1 MAGKKYLIISGI
13 IITIGAIYFSIGT
26 RKSDPA
32 KDFNTQKQLAIVKT
46 GENITLLVKNSV
58 SQETPKVVE
67 LFGEIDQNAIT
78 VTASMPSV
86 VKSIKNEGV
95 NLKKGTPVVQFI
107 NDVFIPIPFDGKISN
122 TFVKA
127 GQNVS
132 IGDPLFIAIPTSI
145 KTTNINLEMPIA
157 YLPLISKGMKVSIS
171 HNEKKF
177 FGNIEYISQYS
188 KQESGWTKVVV
199 STPRNEI
206 AHNAVVKVNIELSTH
221 FTHFV
226 PKTAIF
232 LQSNGVNGQTFVKV
246 INEQNLVESRQVEVI
261 QETQEG
267 FYIGGL
273 EDSIRIITKN
283 PSYASEGRAYE
294 FTIVE

>member
-13 IITIGAIYFSIGT
+13 IITVGAIYFSIGT
-26 RKSDPA
+26 KKSDPA
-32 KDFNTQKQLAIVKT
+32 KDFNTQKQLSVVKT

-67 LFGEIDQNAIT
+67 LFGEIDQSAIT
-78 VTASMPSV
+78 VTASMSSV

-95 NLKKGTPVVQFI
+95 NIKKGTPVVQFI

-122 TFVKA
+122 TSVKA

-132 IGDPLFIAIPTSI
+132 IGDPLFIAIPTGN

-157 YLPLISKGMKVSIS
+157 YLPSISKGMKVGIS
-171 HNEKKF
+171 HNEKTF

-188 KQESGWTKVVV
+188 KQESGWAKVVV
-199 STPRNEI
+199 SMPRNEI
-206 AHNAVVKVNIELSTH
+206 AHNAVAKVSIELSTH
-221 FTHFV
+221 FAHFI

-232 LQSNGVNGQTFVKV
+232 LQNAETFVKI
-246 INEQNLVESRQVEVI
+246 INDENLVESKKVDVI

-267 FYIGGL
+267 FYIAGL

-283 PSYASEGRAYE
+283 PSYASDGKTYE
-294 FTIVE
+294 LTIVE

>member
-13 IITIGAIYFSIGT
+13 IIAVGTIYFTIGT
-26 RKSDPA
+26 KKSNPA
-32 KDFNTQKQLAIVKT
+32 KDFNTQKQLSVVKT

-122 TFVKA
+122 TFLKS
-127 GQNVS
+127 GQNVNV
-132 IGDPLFIAIPTSI
+132 GEALFIAIPTGNKS
-145 KTTNINLEMPIA
+145 TNVNLEMPIA
-157 YLPLISKGMKVSIS
+157 YLPSISKGMKVGIS
-171 HNEKKF
+171 HNEKTF
-177 FGNIEYISQYS
+177 IGNIEYISQYS

-206 AHNAVVKVNIELSTH
+206 AHNAIVKVNICLLYTS
-221 FTHFV
+221 
-226 PKTAIF
+226 
-232 LQSNGVNGQTFVKV
+232 
-246 INEQNLVESRQVEVI
+246 
-261 QETQEG
+261 
-267 FYIGGL
+267 
-273 EDSIRIITKN
+273 
-283 PSYASEGRAYE
+283 PSPRD
-294 FTIVE
+294 

>member
-1 MAGKKYLIISGI
+1 VAGKKYLIISGI
-13 IITIGAIYFSIGT
+13 IITVGSVYFSIGT
-26 RKSDPA
+26 KKSDPA
-32 KDFNTQKQLAIVKT
+32 KDFNTQKQLSVVKT
-46 GENITLLVKNSV
+46 GENINLLVKNSV

-95 NLKKGTPVVQFI
+95 YIKKGTPVVQFI

-145 KTTNINLEMPIA
+145 KTTNVNLEMPIA
-157 YLPLISKGMKVSIS
+157 YLPSISKGMKVAIS
-171 HNEKKF
+171 HNEKNF

-188 KQESGWTKVVV
+188 KQESGWAKVVV
-199 STPRNEI
+199 SMPRNEI

-221 FTHFV
+221 FAHFI

-232 LQSNGVNGQTFVKV
+232 LQNAETFVKI
-246 INEQNLVESRQVEVI
+246 INDENLVESKKVDVI
-261 QETQEG
+261 KETQEG
-267 FYIGGL
+267 FYIAGL

-283 PSYASEGRAYE
+283 PSYASDGKTYE